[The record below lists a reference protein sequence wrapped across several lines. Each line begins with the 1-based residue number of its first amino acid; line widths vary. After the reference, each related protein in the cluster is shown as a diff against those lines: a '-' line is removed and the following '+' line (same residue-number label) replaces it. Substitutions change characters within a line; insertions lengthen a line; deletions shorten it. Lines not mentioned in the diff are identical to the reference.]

1 MENITSDISYKL
13 FIFLFITKEP
23 SMTKPLG
30 LSMRSKP
37 RDADHL
43 ATTSNL

>member
-1 MENITSDISYKL
+1 MENITFDISYEL
-13 FIFLFITKEP
+13 FIFLFITEEP

-30 LSMRSKP
+30 LSMRPKP

-43 ATTSNL
+43 AITSTK